1 MFQTKLRELRELSG
15 YKSQQAF
22 ADAFGVAQS
31 TVGGWEAGKREPN
44 YETTFRLAEFFNVL
58 IGRLLDAEKPDD
70 CSTKFRKNLASVLD
84 QIRESLYGDEECMGD
99 YYELCVLAESS
110 YPLYLAEACEVAD
123 KVGES
128 VSYLLQDDIGDS
140 PLENKKSLG
149 TDESAPRDDQEKQI
163 MGFVKK
169 LDPEQKDFLLALL
182 NTVLARNQETP
193 VSAQASIGETVLK
206 SGHQDFSK

>member
-31 TVGGWEAGKREPN
+31 TVGGWESGKREPN
-44 YETTFRLAEFFNVL
+44 YETTIRLAEFFNVP

-84 QIRESLYGDEECMGD
+84 QIRESLYGDEECMSD
-99 YYELCVLAESS
+99 YNELRVLSESS

-128 VSYLLQDDIGDS
+128 VSYLLQDDIGDF
-140 PLENKKSLG
+140 PLENKKSPG
-149 TDESAPRDDQEKQI
+149 TDKSEPRDDQEMEI
-163 MGFVKK
+163 IGLVKK
-169 LDPEQKDFLLALL
+169 MDQGQKAFLLALL
-182 NTVLARNQETP
+182 NATLSRNQETP
-193 VSAQASIGETVLK
+193 ASAQASIGETVLK
-206 SGHQDFSK
+206 SEHQDFSK

>member
-44 YETTFRLAEFFNVL
+44 YETTIRLAEFFNVPV
-58 IGRLLDAEKPDD
+58 GRLLDAEKPDD
-70 CSTKFRKNLASVLD
+70 YSTKFRDNLSSVLD
-84 QIRESLYGDEECMGD
+84 QLRGSLFGDEECMDD
-99 YYELCVLAESS
+99 YYVLRALTKST
-110 YPLYLAEACEVAD
+110 YPLSLAEACEAAD
-123 KVGES
+123 KIGES
-128 VSYLLQDDIGDS
+128 VSYLLQDDANDS
-140 PLENKKSLG
+140 QLENKKSPG

-163 MGFVKK
+163 MSFVKK
-169 LDPEQKDFLLALL
+169 LDPEQRGFLLALL

-193 VSAQASIGETVLK
+193 ASAQASIGETVLK